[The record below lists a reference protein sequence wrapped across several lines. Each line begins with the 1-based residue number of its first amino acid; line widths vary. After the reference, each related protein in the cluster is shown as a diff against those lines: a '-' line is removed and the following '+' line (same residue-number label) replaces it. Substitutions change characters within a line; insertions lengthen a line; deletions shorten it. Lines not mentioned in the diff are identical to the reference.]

1 MLSWKQLI
9 LTQIF
14 LFLKTTNFDIVIPLF
29 NAANRVELLLD
40 ALNEHLKNEPFRV
53 ILVDDFSKDKT
64 LQTVSEIQ
72 GKYPFEI
79 ELIQL
84 AQNKGQHNA
93 TMIGLTHVK
102 GTFAITIDDD
112 LQHFPDQIKR
122 LTERYYQTNADLIY
136 GTYESKKHTV
146 VRNLGSYL
154 LQKIIKFSNPRLVNI
169 TSFRLIKKEILS
181 SFSKTTTPIVFI
193 DEYLINYASTVEF
206 VAVEH
211 RKRTGDKSSYS
222 YAKLVAFALNIILFH
237 SSIPL
242 KFITRIGLLMSV
254 VFFGIGS
261 YFIWQ
266 KLFYSV
272 QLGYTSII
280 VSIFFSSGLILFA
293 LGIIGEY
300 IRRIWTNQNTLNNI
314 VIRSHVIFE
323 R

>member
-1 MLSWKQLI
+1 
-9 LTQIF
+9 
-14 LFLKTTNFDIVIPLF
+14 LKTTNFDIVIPLF